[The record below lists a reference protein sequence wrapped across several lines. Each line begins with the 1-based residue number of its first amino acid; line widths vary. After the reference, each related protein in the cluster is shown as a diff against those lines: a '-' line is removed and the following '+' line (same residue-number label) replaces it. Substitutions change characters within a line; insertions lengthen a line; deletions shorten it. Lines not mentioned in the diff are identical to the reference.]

1 MIKVTGLDL
10 HGQPQDCALSALL
23 DDGFDQ
29 AVLRGMALRPKRL
42 IGMLG
47 PVEVYSARPSEE
59 QLSGAQTL
67 ASRWLRLECRAHQ
80 NSGGMRLG
88 GKFWS
93 RISRVDLDEHAALQ
107 IRRDAALAQEHDDTE
122 DTEWSS

>member
-1 MIKVTGLDL
+1 MIRITGLDL

-59 QLSGAQTL
+59 QLCGAQTL
-67 ASRWLRLECRAHQ
+67 ASRWLRLQCRAHQ
-80 NSGGMRLG
+80 RTGGMRLG
-88 GKFWS
+88 NVFWS
-93 RISRVDLDEHAALQ
+93 RIDRVHLDERDVLQ
-107 IRRDAALAQEHDDTE
+107 IRRDAELAQLHEE
-122 DTEWSS
+122 DQGAAP